1 MGVKGLKYPSL
12 QSDNRADC
20 VIFNQV
26 WLTSRVLLRQSG
38 WHSPSSLVSRINHG
52 SMSCGHSASVTC
64 LSLFL
69 NKHELLIRIVRP
81 RSAAFLWILWI
92 FMQLRLS
99 LSLSLSLSLFVDRTI
114 VQDRREIDAGV
125 DGLKRLRL
133 TPKLFDWLV
142 DGDASQCFRRQL
154 RRSKFK
160 KFPVVKPLI
169 CDLVDSSEN
178 GRKASPLTKSCIRH
192 YIDCLF
198 AVFEVI

>member
-99 LSLSLSLSLFVDRTI
+99 LSLSLSFCGSDNSTRPTRN
-114 VQDRREIDAGV
+114 RRRRR
-125 DGLKRLRL
+125 RLEEFTTDSKIIRL
-133 TPKLFDWLV
+133 I
-142 DGDASQCFRRQL
+142 SRR
-154 RRSKFK
+154 RR
-160 KFPVVKPLI
+160 V
-169 CDLVDSSEN
+169 
-178 GRKASPLTKSCIRH
+178 
-192 YIDCLF
+192 
-198 AVFEVI
+198 AVFSTAIATQQI